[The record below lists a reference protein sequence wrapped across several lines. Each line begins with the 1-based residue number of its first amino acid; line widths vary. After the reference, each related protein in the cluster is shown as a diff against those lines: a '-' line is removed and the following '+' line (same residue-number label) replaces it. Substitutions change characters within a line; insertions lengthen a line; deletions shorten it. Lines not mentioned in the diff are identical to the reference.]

1 MKMDTSE
8 SSFNKNEDSTA
19 ILHQNEWS
27 SSFIIDHAFNNDYVV
42 NSNNIAAL
50 APQNMNELELS
61 NGNMVRLYSQK
72 KQKQFATFKLIKPV
86 H

>member
-42 NSNNIAAL
+42 NSNNIAASGV
-50 APQNMNELELS
+50 A
-61 NGNMVRLYSQK
+61 RI
-72 KQKQFATFKLIKPV
+72 F
-86 H
+86 